1 MKNFAFHITIV
12 LGIFLNSTF
21 YAVGENLN
29 ELFQKANQHYIR
41 GEYTQAAVLYEKI
54 LNNGYISKEL
64 LYNLGNVYFRLGE
77 YHKSILFYE
86 RARILDPFDEDI
98 KFNLQIANLHNVDK
112 IQEAPKFFLKQ
123 IWEDIRDSLS
133 SGQWAILAV
142 VSIWIAS
149 ALLIVFLLNFSVL
162 IRKISFFAGLLF
174 AIIFIFSTTFG
185 LTRYN
190 YEQNHNLAIIFAENA
205 YIKSSPE
212 DTSTDLFILHQGTKV
227 QILDEIGEWFKI
239 RLANGNVGWIKKK
252 LLEKV

>member
-1 MKNFAFHITIV
+1 MKNILFHTI
-12 LGIFLNSTF
+12 IIIMTFLNSPSF
-21 YAVGENLN
+21 AVGENFY

-54 LNNGYISKEL
+54 LISGYLSKEL

-123 IWEDIRDSLS
+123 ISEDIRDSLS
-133 SGQWAILAV
+133 SAQWATFAI

-149 ALLIVFLLNFSVL
+149 VLLILFLLNFAVL
-162 IRKISFFAGLLF
+162 IRKITFFAGLVF
-174 AIIFIFSTTFG
+174 AILFIFATTFG
-185 LTRYN
+185 LSRYN

-212 DTSTDLFILHQGTKV
+212 
-227 QILDEIGEWFKI
+227 
-239 RLANGNVGWIKKK
+239 
-252 LLEKV
+252 